1 MEQQSKSEQPGN
13 SDFALTLY
21 RTLSAADKNNVFISP
36 YSISSALG
44 MLLLGSKENTA
55 TELKQALQHGAL
67 TDTNMYEQNL
77 EIMLK
82 FLQLE
87 SITLE
92 TASKLFPEKSF
103 SVSED
108 FNEKCQKYYRAKT
121 ESLNFAEN
129 PEDSREAINRWVEE
143 QTKGKITDF
152 LPGGSITNSTKL
164 VLANAIYFKGDWLRK
179 FNEAETHD
187 VDFFVDENQ
196 TKKVTM
202 MTQQRFYKFAKDE
215 ELGVDVVELP
225 YKNENFSML
234 LLVPTERFGLQA
246 LEESLTA
253 AKLKSITSYYWSMGE
268 IILELPRMKFEY
280 EVDLVSHLKQLGVND
295 VFDAAKANLTGL
307 SEAGNLH
314 VSGAYHKA
322 VIEVNEE
329 GSEVAPG
336 MVRIV
341 RLPRHPPQRVVCDH
355 PFMFIIRHIPTSSIL
370 FVGKF
375 VSP

>member
-1 MEQQSKSEQPGN
+1 MQQSKSEQPEN
-13 SDFALTLY
+13 LDFALTLY
-21 RTLSAADKNNVFISP
+21 RKLSAADKKNLFISP

-67 TDTNMYEQNL
+67 TDTNIHEQNL
-77 EIMLK
+77 EIMQK

-108 FNEKCQKYYRAKT
+108 FYEKCQKYYRAKT

-129 PEDSREAINRWVEE
+129 PEDSREAINHWVEE

-152 LPGGSITNSTKL
+152 LPGGSVRNSTKL
-164 VLANAIYFKGDWLRK
+164 VLANAIYFKGDWLDK
-179 FNEAETHD
+179 FKKAKTND
-187 VDFFVDENQ
+187 VDFFVDEKQ

-202 MTQQRFYKFAKDE
+202 MTQQRKYKFAKDE

-253 AKLKSITSYYWSMGE
+253 AKLKSITSYLFE
-268 IILELPRMKFEY
+268 TEVILGLPRMKFEY
-280 EVDLVSHLKQLGVND
+280 EVDLVSHLRQLGV
-295 VFDAAKANLTGL
+295 T
-307 SEAGNLH
+307 
-314 VSGAYHKA
+314 
-322 VIEVNEE
+322 
-329 GSEVAPG
+329 
-336 MVRIV
+336 
-341 RLPRHPPQRVVCDH
+341 
-355 PFMFIIRHIPTSSIL
+355 MFLMPSRRT
-370 FVGKF
+370 
-375 VSP
+375 

>member
-55 TELKQALQHGAL
+55 TELKQALQYGAL
-67 TDTNMYEQNL
+67 TDTNIHEQNL
-77 EIMLK
+77 EIMQK

-108 FNEKCQKYYRAKT
+108 FYEKCQKYYRAKT

-129 PEDSREAINRWVEE
+129 PEDSREAINHWVEE

-164 VLANAIYFKGDWLRK
+164 VLANAIYFKGDWLDK

-202 MTQQRFYKFAKDE
+202 MAQQNFYKFAKDE

-234 LLVPTERFGLQA
+234 FLVPTERFGLQA

-253 AKLKSITSYYWSMGE
+253 AKLKSITSYYWSIGE
-268 IILELPRMKFEY
+268 IILGLPRMKFEY
-280 EVDLVSHLKQLGVND
+280 EVDLVSHLRQLGVND

-329 GSEVAPG
+329 GSEVPPG

-341 RLPRHPPQRVVCDH
+341 CPSLDQPQRVVCDH
-355 PFMFIIRHIPTSSIL
+355 PFMFIVCHIPTSSIL